1 MLPLEA
7 LVSADVLPSLKEKV
21 LCLSTLNPENQ
32 FERMVWITAELPV
45 PEPLCMRWRDPM
57 WKPPGLRVA
66 TSAAAAAVRQFWST
80 MYSQEASD
88 CASITTCGEV
98 MPGTIDPTT
107 LLPDWF
113 GPDQEEKEGRCNK
126 DRMEASFTV
135 TAAECGLQLGTYVSK
150 FEVMVAETRQ

>member
-1 MLPLEA
+1 
-7 LVSADVLPSLKEKV
+7 
-21 LCLSTLNPENQ
+21 
-32 FERMVWITAELPV
+32 MVWITAELPV
-45 PEPLCMRWRDPM
+45 PETLCMRWRDPM

-66 TSAAAAAVRQFWST
+66 TSAAAAAVRQFWGS

-113 GPDQEEKEGRCNK
+113 GPDQEEKERRCNT

-135 TAAECGLQLGTYVSK
+135 TAAECGLRLDTYVSN
-150 FEVMVAETRQ
+150 FEVRVAETPTIALGDGGADYSIVSEDFALQSMT